1 MGSRPA
7 GRWTWTRVAPG
18 GLAVGSGVL
27 GLAPLLE
34 GGVLMASPSEIAVR
48 PTTLQTARRG
58 RRPHGEALEGDVV
71 LGLGQAH
78 GTAFFRRRTAGVT
91 ARPTE
96 ELHSLG
102 RHFERGARGPLR
114 GVPDAWV
121 AVVVRIQP
129 ALDQHLAPLAQ
140 ILVRRF
146 GLFAP
151 HRDAEPDRL
160 LHLVA
165 GVVSVGAVGRHVK
178 IGDGLATGRVAHLRI
193 APEVANEDDFVK
205 HGDSPYQ
212 WGSRFVRP
220 GRPSKAGSSH
230 WC

>member
-1 MGSRPA
+1 MGSKPA

-18 GLAVGSGVL
+18 GLAAGSGVL

-34 GGVLMASPSEIAVR
+34 GGVAMASPSEIAVR
-48 PTTLQTARRG
+48 PTTLRRRAGG

-78 GTAFFRRRTAGVT
+78 GAALVRRRTTGVT
-91 ARPTE
+91 ARRAQE
-96 ELHSLG
+96 SHRLR
-102 RHFERGARGPLR
+102 RHLERGARRPIG
-114 GVPDAWV
+114 GVPDARV
-121 AVVVRIQP
+121 AIIVRVQP

-140 ILVRRF
+140 VLMRRL
-146 GLFAP
+146 GLLAP

-160 LHLVA
+160 LDLVA
-165 GVVSVGAVGRHVK
+165 GVVVVGAIGRHAQVR
-178 IGDGLATGRVAHLRI
+178 DGLATGRVAHLRI

-212 WGSRFVRP
+212 WGSSFVRP
-220 GRPSKAGSSH
+220 GWPSKAGSSH
-230 WC
+230 RC